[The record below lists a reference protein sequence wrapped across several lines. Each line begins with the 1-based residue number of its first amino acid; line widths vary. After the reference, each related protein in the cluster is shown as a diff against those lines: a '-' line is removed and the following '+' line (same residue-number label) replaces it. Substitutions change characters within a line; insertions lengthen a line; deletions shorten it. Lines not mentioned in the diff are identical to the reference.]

1 MPESTVETY
10 VTDAPDKVVSVPS
23 VTASLY
29 VCAPVV
35 MTEPPLNCVVPLASV
50 VTDPKPASW
59 DKLSR
64 ASLPMAP
71 PKTVAPA
78 CVLIVREKSLPS
90 APSTV
95 DANVTSPIPS
105 SSITTSAVSSTAS
118 LKVAEEPFR
127 LMSAPISVRPSAFVI
142 SEARRSVPPTAPPKI
157 VAPACVLT
165 VKENWLPPALSTVE
179 ANVTLPGPLSSITTS
194 AVSSTGSLNVA
205 EAPFR
210 WMSAAISVVP
220 SALVVSV
227 PKRPVPPTTP
237 PNTVAPP
244 PLVLT
249 VSEAQARP

>member
-71 PKTVAPA
+71 PKT
-78 CVLIVREKSLPS
+78 
-90 APSTV
+90 
-95 DANVTSPIPS
+95 
-105 SSITTSAVSSTAS
+105 
-118 LKVAEEPFR
+118 
-127 LMSAPISVRPSAFVI
+127 
-142 SEARRSVPPTAPPKI
+142 